1 MYPELIVILFVCR
14 EEVAKHNK
22 EEDAWII
29 IDNTVYDVTGYV
41 EIHPGGD
48 TILNNVG
55 GDSTEGFHG
64 EQHPATA
71 LDVLQNYYIGD
82 IKD

>member
-1 MYPELIVILFVCR
+1 MFSNVCR
-14 EEVAKHNK
+14 EEVALHNK
-22 EEDAWII
+22 ETDAWII
-29 IDNTVYDVTGYV
+29 IENKVYDVTGYV

-55 GDSTEGFHG
+55 RDSTVGFNG
-64 EQHPATA
+64 DQHPATA

-82 IKD
+82 LKLKDDSE

>member
-1 MYPELIVILFVCR
+1 M
-14 EEVAKHNK
+14 AKHNK

-29 IDNTVYDVTGYV
+29 IQNKVYDVTGYV

-48 TILNNVG
+48 TILNQVG
-55 GDSTEGFHG
+55 GDSTVGFQG

-71 LDVLQNYYIGD
+71 WDVLQNYYIGD
-82 IKD
+82 LIVQEE